1 MNIGEKLKQIR
12 KVRGLSQA
20 ELSEKVQVHV
30 TNIARYET
38 NKQTPTI
45 EVLKKIADFYDIAVD
60 YFVSEESEVKPASR
74 LKDKILLE
82 KFEKIEDF
90 SDEEKKVVIELID
103 AFIAKH
109 QIKKMVS

>member
-1 MNIGEKLKQIR
+1 MDIGDKLKKIR
-12 KVRGLSQA
+12 KINGLSQA
-20 ELSEKVQVHV
+20 SLSEKINVHV

-45 EVLKKIADFYDIAVD
+45 DILKKIADFYDVAVD
-60 YFVSEESEVKPASR
+60 YFISEDDEIKPASR
-74 LKDKILLE
+74 LRDRVLLE

-90 SDEEKKVVIELID
+90 SDDEKKTVIDLID

-109 QIKKMVS
+109 EMKKLVS